1 MAIAARL
8 QLHGAA
14 AEERYTE
21 NGLQAMDSTVS
32 RRDSVTSLQAALQ
45 LNPDNEPALLGLARE
60 FAVTRKPA
68 GRDLFQRA
76 IPLKLRTSPEQAM
89 EIYRE
94 YRDAYSQILDPGLQ
108 YRLAGA
114 FYRKGDHEPAAR
126 PLETIVLEPSA
137 NDETRQRSFFQ
148 LVVLLA
154 ENNMLEAAHYRMQ
167 QFREQFPDAPLVQAA
182 EDKFVEMLKS

>member
-1 MAIAARL
+1 
-8 QLHGAA
+8 
-14 AEERYTE
+14 
-21 NGLQAMDSTVS
+21 MDNQYS
-32 RRDSVTSLQAALQ
+32 RRDSVDSLQAALQ

-60 FAVTRKPA
+60 FAVTRKPE
-68 GRDLFQRA
+68 GRELFQKA
-76 IPLKLRTSPEQAM
+76 ITLKLRTSPEQAM

-126 PLETIVLEPSA
+126 LLETIVLEPSA

-154 ENNMLEAAHYRMQ
+154 ENNMLEAAHYRLQ

-182 EDKFVEMLKS
+182 EDKFVEMLRR